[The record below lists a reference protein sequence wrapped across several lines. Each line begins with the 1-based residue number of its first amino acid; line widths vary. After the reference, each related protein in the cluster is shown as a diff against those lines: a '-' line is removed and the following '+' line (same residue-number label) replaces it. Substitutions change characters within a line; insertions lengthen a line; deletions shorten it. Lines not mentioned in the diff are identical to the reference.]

1 MELVNRILVALPLLL
16 VYFFMYKYKFIFYIG
31 YLLFVFGALVET
43 TNLKKNKLIILSLV
57 LINSILLYK
66 IYYIQIVFIIG
77 INILSDTFQLTW
89 GKILGQ
95 YINYKPFPNI
105 SPNKSAIGYIGGVS
119 TVLLINYVIQL
130 FSFYHCLI
138 IVIFGILGD
147 LLLSKIKRNNNIK
160 DYTIRYKG
168 TDITLLGKHGGI
180 LDRLDSIILSII
192 GYYIFTLFS

>member
-1 MELVNRILVALPLLL
+1 MEIVNRILVALPLIL
-16 VYFFMYKYKFIFYIG
+16 VYFFMYKYKFVFYIG
-31 YLLFVFGALVET
+31 YLLYTLGALAET
-43 TNLKKNKLIILSLV
+43 TNLKKNKFIILLLV
-57 LINSILLYK
+57 LINFILLYK
-66 IYYIQIVFIIG
+66 INYIQIVFIIG
-77 INILSDTFQLTW
+77 INTLSDTFQLMW

-147 LLLSKIKRNNNIK
+147 LLFSKIKRNNNIK
-160 DYTIRYKG
+160 DYTIRYKE
-168 TDITLLGKHGGI
+168 TDITILGKHGGV
-180 LDRLDSIILSII
+180 LDRLDSVILSII
-192 GYYIFTLFS
+192 GYYIFTG